1 MAIGETM
8 KHQES
13 MKQIKD
19 SLPQW
24 CDPHQAQVVANLKVW
39 VWAHVC
45 KQWQSY
51 TTFRLYLFIESI
63 SNRSRSITFMQC
75 MYHIVVRTRT
85 FIYGTLQVPEEDLTS
100 VQT

>member
-1 MAIGETM
+1 MAVGETV

-39 VWAHVC
+39 GNGLMYANSGNPTLH
-45 KQWQSY
+45 
-51 TTFRLYLFIESI
+51 LHSI
-63 SNRSRSITFMQC
+63 
-75 MYHIVVRTRT
+75 Y
-85 FIYGTLQVPEEDLTS
+85 
-100 VQT
+100 